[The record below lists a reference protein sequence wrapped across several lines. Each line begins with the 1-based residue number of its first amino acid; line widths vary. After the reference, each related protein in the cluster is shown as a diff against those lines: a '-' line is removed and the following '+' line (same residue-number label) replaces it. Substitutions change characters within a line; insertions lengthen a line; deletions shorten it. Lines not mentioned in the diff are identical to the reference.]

1 MTTHA
6 ALMSQCKQLT
16 ADEQAVENVLVAVD
30 KFTRNKSKSFL

>member
-6 ALMSQCKQLT
+6 ALMSHCKQLT